1 MHFLSLIRI
10 FAPHFDK
17 MHAYAYHKTKDMKK
31 LFAIAAVL
39 LTAVAMTAKTE
50 TVPSPNNR
58 LELTFSDEGGLAT
71 YSIAYDGVGV
81 ITSSRLGF
89 EADFGDF
96 TKGLKMGQYKM
107 QFRDATIYV
116 KGGGKRKESTIRYTV
131 PFTNAKGQQMSVI
144 FNVANNCVSYCYEIP
159 RPGENPKCSVIRRE
173 VSSFNFPEGT
183 STFLCPQIGPMT
195 GWERTKPS
203 YEEDYKADA
212 PMTDR
217 SRFGQGYTF
226 PCLFRVPI
234 ETSEKALKAG
244 ASPNAWVLVS
254 EIGVDGSYVGSHLS
268 DYNAET
274 GYTIA
279 FPQAGENNG
288 NGTPYAGIPLPYT
301 TPWRTIVIGA
311 SLKPIVESK
320 YGLPSLSR
328 KYEPTTDIKPG
339 RYTWSWLVW
348 QDESINYNDQVQF
361 IDLAAAMGFEY
372 CLVDNW
378 WDQRIGRDKIEELSK
393 YAQSKGVSLMLWYNS
408 NGYENDAPQ
417 TPRDCMSTAI
427 ARDKEMAWL
436 KKIGVKGIKVDF
448 FGGDKQ
454 CTMQLYED
462 ILFDANRYGL
472 GVIFH
477 GCTVPRGWRAM
488 YPNYIASEAVL
499 ASENVYFSEG
509 HAKTEAFEL
518 CMHPFIRNAMEPMDW
533 GGTIMNKYLSRD
545 NKSRHKRYTTDI
557 FEMAVAITT
566 QTNIQC
572 IAMQPNNLEELPQF
586 ELDFLKEVPT
596 MWHETRFLDG
606 YPGKYVVLAR
616 RHEADWYIAGLNA
629 EPQAKTLTIQ
639 MPEWAGKTVDYYV
652 DDAKKGPQ
660 QRQLKFD
667 KKGEAKVVIQ
677 PNGGIILKS
686 STEKSA

>member
-1 MHFLSLIRI
+1 MKRLSA
-10 FAPHFDK
+10 FAA
-17 MHAYAYHKTKDMKK
+17 M
-31 LFAIAAVL
+31 L
-39 LTAVAMTAKTE
+39 LAAVAMMAETKTLPSVGNKTE
-50 TVPSPNNR
+50 
-58 LELTFSDEGGLAT
+58 LTISDDGGLAT
-71 YSIAYDGVGV
+71 YSVTYEGVQV
-81 ITSSRLGF
+81 MTPSRLGF
-89 EADFGDF
+89 EANFADF
-96 TKGLKMGQYKM
+96 TKGLKMGDIKT
-107 QFRDATIYV
+107 QFRDMNV
-116 KGGGKRKESTIRYTV
+116 KTPEGKNTKINAVRYTV
-131 PFTNAKGQQMSVI
+131 PFTNAKGQKMSVI
-144 FNVANNCVSYCYEIP
+144 FHVTPTSVAYCYEIP
-159 RPGENPKCSVIRRE
+159 RPGENPKCGVIRRE
-173 VSSFNFPEGT
+173 VSSFNFPENT

-226 PCLFRVPI
+226 PCLFRVPANN
-234 ETSEKALKAG
+234 E
-244 ASPNAWVLVS
+244 NAWVLVS
-254 EIGVDGSYVGSHLS
+254 EVGVDGSYVGSHLS
-268 DYNAET
+268 DYSAET

-288 NGTPYAGIPLPYT
+288 NGTPFAGIPLPYT
-301 TPWRTIVIGA
+301 TPWRTIVIGS
-311 SLKPIVESK
+311 SLKPIVENNVGIGLLSNK
-320 YGLPSLSR
+320 YQASQ
-328 KYEPTTDIKPG
+328 KYMPG

-348 QDESINYNDQVQF
+348 QDESINYNDQVKF

-378 WDQRIGRDKIEELSK
+378 WDERIGRNQIEELSK
-393 YAQSKGVSLMLWYNS
+393 YARSKGVSLMLWYNS
-408 NGYENDAPQ
+408 NGFENDAPQ
-417 TPRDCMSTAI
+417 TPRDRMSTAI

-477 GCTVPRGWRAM
+477 GCTMPRGWEYM

-509 HAKTEAFEL
+509 HAKSEAFEL
-518 CMHPFIRNAMEPMDW
+518 CLHPFIRNAMGPMDW

-545 NKSRHKRYTTDI
+545 NKSRHRRYTTDI

-566 QTNIQC
+566 QTRIQC

-586 ELDFLKEVPT
+586 ELDFLKQVPT
-596 MWHETRFLDG
+596 TWSDTRFLDG
-606 YPGKYVVLAR
+606 YPGKYVVLTR
-616 RHEADWYIAGLNA
+616 RHADDWYVAGLNA

-660 QRQLKFD
+660 LRQLKFD
-667 KKGEAKVVIQ
+667 KDGKAKVVIQ

-686 STEKSA
+686 SL

>member
-1 MHFLSLIRI
+1 MKRFSAFAAMLLI
-10 FAPHFDK
+10 AVT
-17 MHAYAYHKTKDMKK
+17 MMAKK
-31 LFAIAAVL
+31 
-39 LTAVAMTAKTE
+39 E
-50 TVPSPNNR
+50 TVPSMGNSIN
-58 LELTFSDEGGLAT
+58 LTISDDGGLAT
-71 YSIAYDGVGV
+71 YSITYYDVPV
-81 ITSSRLGF
+81 MTTSRLGF

-96 TKGLKMGQYKM
+96 TQGLTMGQSKM
-107 QFRDATIYV
+107 QFRDGIV
-116 KGGGKRKESTIRYTV
+116 IGPGGKRKSQSGVRYTV
-131 PFTNAKGQQMSVI
+131 PFTNAKGQQMNVI
-144 FNVANNCVSYCYEIP
+144 FHITRNTVSYCYEIP
-159 RPGENPKCSVIRRE
+159 RPGENPKCGVIRHE

-226 PCLFRVPI
+226 PCLFKVPAA
-234 ETSEKALKAG
+234 TEK
-244 ASPNAWVLVS
+244 PQTEQNAWVLVS
-254 EIGVDGSYVGSHLS
+254 EVGVDGSYVGSHLS

-288 NGTPYAGIPLPYT
+288 NGTPFAGIPLPYT
-301 TPWRTIVIGA
+301 TPWRTIIVGS
-311 SLKPIVESK
+311 SLKPIVENRVSSFLLGNK
-320 YGLPSLSR
+320 YAPSTE
-328 KYEPTTDIKPG
+328 YKPG

-361 IDLAAAMGFEY
+361 VDLAAKMGFEY

-393 YAQSKGVSLMLWYNS
+393 YAQSKGVNLMLWYNS

-436 KKIGVKGIKVDF
+436 QKIGVKGIKVDF

-454 CTMQLYED
+454 QTMQLYED

-477 GCTVPRGWRAM
+477 GCTMPRGWEVM
-488 YPNYIASEAVL
+488 YPNYVASEAVL

-509 HAKTEAFEL
+509 HAKSEAFEL
-518 CMHPFIRNAMEPMDW
+518 CLHPFIRNAMGPMDW

-545 NKSRHKRYTTDI
+545 NKSRHRRYTTDI

-566 QTNIQC
+566 QTRIQC

-596 MWHETRFLDG
+596 VWHETRFLDG

-616 RHEADWYIAGLNA
+616 RNGDCWYVAGLNA
-629 EPQAKTLTIQ
+629 ETKAKTLTIT
-639 MPEWAGKTVDYYV
+639 MEEWAGQTVNYYV
-652 DDAKKGPQ
+652 DDPKAGPQ
-660 QRQLKFD
+660 LRQLKFD
-667 KKGEAKVVIQ
+667 KKGKAKVVIQ

-686 STEKSA
+686 AM

>member
-1 MHFLSLIRI
+1 
-10 FAPHFDK
+10 
-17 MHAYAYHKTKDMKK
+17 MKR
-31 LFAIAAVL
+31 LFAFAAVL
-39 LTAVAMTAKTE
+39 LTAVTMMAKTE
-50 TVPSPNNR
+50 TMPAPGNR
-58 LELTFSDEGGLAT
+58 LYLTFSDEGGVAT
-71 YSIAYDGVGV
+71 YSVTYDDVPV
-81 ITSSRLGF
+81 LTASRLGF

-96 TKGLKMGQYKM
+96 TKGLTMGQSKM

-116 KGGGKRKESTIRYTV
+116 KGGGKRTQNGIRYTV
-131 PFTNAKGQQMSVI
+131 PFTNAEGLEMKVI
-144 FNVANNCVSYCYEIP
+144 FEVTSNSIAYRYEIP
-159 RPGENPKCSVIRRE
+159 RPKVDNPKCGIIRRE

-226 PCLFRVPI
+226 PCLFKTPLQSP
-234 ETSEKALKAG
+234 EGDAKARKSKL
-244 ASPNAWVLVS
+244 SPSGDDRGVWVLVS

-268 DYNAET
+268 DYDTET

-311 SLKPIVESK
+311 SLKPIVENK
-320 YGLPSLSR
+320 YGLPSLQA
-328 KYEPTTDIKPG
+328 KYEASQEYKPG
-339 RYTWSWLVW
+339 RYTWSWLIW
-348 QDESINYNDQVQF
+348 QDESINYADQVQF
-361 IDLAAAMGFEY
+361 IDLAGKMGFEY

-427 ARDKEMAWL
+427 ARNKEMAWL
-436 KKIGVKGIKVDF
+436 QKIGVKGIKVDF

-454 CTMQLYED
+454 QTMQLYED

-472 GVIFH
+472 QVIFH
-477 GCTVPRGWRAM
+477 GCTMPRGWEMM
-488 YPNYIASEAVL
+488 YPNYVASEAVL

-509 HAKTEAFEL
+509 HAKSEAFEL
-518 CMHPFIRNAMEPMDW
+518 CMHPFIRNAMGPMDW
-533 GGTIMNKYLSRD
+533 GGTIMNKYLSHD

-557 FEMAVAITT
+557 FEMAAAITT
-566 QTNIQC
+566 KTRVQC
-572 IAMQPNNLEELPQF
+572 IAMQPNNLDELPQF
-586 ELDFLKEVPT
+586 ELDFLREVPT
-596 MWHETRFLDG
+596 VWHETRFLDG
-606 YPGKYVVLAR
+606 YPGKYVLLAR
-616 RHEADWYIAGLNA
+616 RHEGNWYVAGLNA
-629 EPQAKTLTIQ
+629 ETQPKTLTIE
-639 MPEWAGKTVDYYV
+639 MPEWAGKTVNYYV
-652 DDAKKGPQ
+652 DDPKSGPQ
-660 QRQLKFD
+660 LRQLKFD
-667 KKGEAKVVIQ
+667 KKGKAKVTIQ
-677 PNGGIILKS
+677 PNGGVILK
-686 STEKSA
+686 

>member
-1 MHFLSLIRI
+1 
-10 FAPHFDK
+10 
-17 MHAYAYHKTKDMKK
+17 MKK
-31 LFAIAAVL
+31 LFAFAAVL
-39 LTAVAMTAKTE
+39 LTAVTMMAKT
-50 TVPSPNNR
+50 VYQPAYNGI
-58 LELTFSDEGGLAT
+58 ELKFSDDGGLAT
-71 YSIAYDGVGV
+71 YGINLYGVEV
-81 ITSSRLGF
+81 LTPSRLGF

-96 TKGLKMGQYKM
+96 TQGLKMGEIKM
-107 QFRDATIYV
+107 QFHDATIYM
-116 KGGGKRKESTIRYTV
+116 KGGSKRTVNAVRYTV
-131 PFTNAKGQQMSVI
+131 PFTNAKGQAMSVI
-144 FNVANNCVSYCYEIP
+144 FYMADNCVSYCYEIP
-159 RPGENPKCSVIRRE
+159 RPGENPKCGVIRHE

-212 PMTDR
+212 PMTNR

-226 PCLFRVPI
+226 PCLFRVPVDL
-234 ETSEKALKAG
+234 ESGKPGNSTA
-244 ASPNAWVLVS
+244 PHNAWILVS

-301 TPWRTIVIGA
+301 TPWRTIVIGT
-311 SLKPIVESK
+311 SLKPIVEK
-320 YGLPSLSR
+320 NCGLPSLKS
-328 KYEPTTDIKPG
+328 KYEPTTTIKPG

-361 IDLAAAMGFEY
+361 IDLAAKMGFEY

-378 WDQRIGRDKIEELSK
+378 WDQRIGRDKIEDLSK

-427 ARDKEMAWL
+427 ARNKEMAWL
-436 KKIGVKGIKVDF
+436 QKIGVKGIKVDF

-454 CTMQLYED
+454 QTMQLYED

-477 GCTVPRGWRAM
+477 GCTMPRGWEAM
-488 YPNYIASEAVL
+488 YPNYVASEAVL

-509 HAKTEAFEL
+509 HAKSEAFEL
-518 CMHPFIRNAMEPMDW
+518 CLHPFIRNAMEPMDW

-566 QTNIQC
+566 QTPIQC

-586 ELDFLKEVPT
+586 ELDFLKAVPT
-596 MWHETRFLDG
+596 IWHETRFIDG

-616 RHEADWYIAGLNA
+616 RHEANWYVAGLNA
-629 EPQAKTLTIQ
+629 ESQPKTLTIE
-639 MPEWAGKTVDYYV
+639 MPEWAGQTVSYYV
-652 DDAKKGPQ
+652 DDPKAGPQ
-660 QRQLKFD
+660 LRQLKFD
-667 KKGEAKVVIQ
+667 KKGKAKVVIQ
-677 PNGGIILKS
+677 PNGGIILTS
-686 STEKSA
+686 IEGKSA

>member
-1 MHFLSLIRI
+1 
-10 FAPHFDK
+10 
-17 MHAYAYHKTKDMKK
+17 MKR
-31 LFAIAAVL
+31 LFAFAAVL
-39 LTAVAMTAKTE
+39 LTAVTMMAKTE
-50 TVPSPNNR
+50 TVPAPGNR
-58 LELTFSDEGGLAT
+58 LYLTFSDEGGVAT
-71 YSIAYDGVGV
+71 YSVTYDDVPV
-81 ITSSRLGF
+81 LTASRLGF

-96 TKGLKMGQYKM
+96 TKGLTMGQSKM
-107 QFRDATIYV
+107 KLNDAIIYV
-116 KGGGKRKESTIRYTV
+116 KGGGKRKQSGIRYTV
-131 PFTNAKGQQMSVI
+131 PFTNAKGQEMKVI
-144 FNVANNCVSYCYEIP
+144 FSLTSNSIAYCYEIP
-159 RPGENPKCSVIRRE
+159 RPGENPKCGVIRRE
-173 VSSFNFPEGT
+173 VSSFNFPQGT

-226 PCLFRVPI
+226 PCLFRVPV
-234 ETSEKALKAG
+234 ETSAKALKAG

-268 DYNAET
+268 DYSPET

-301 TPWRTIVIGA
+301 TPWRTIIVGA
-311 SLKPIVESK
+311 SLKPIVESRNISVPLKNK
-320 YGLPSLSR
+320 YAPSTE
-328 KYEPTTDIKPG
+328 YKPG

-348 QDESINYNDQVQF
+348 QDESINYDDQVQF
-361 IDLAAAMGFEY
+361 IDLASKMGFEY

-427 ARDKEMAWL
+427 ARDREMAWMQ
-436 KKIGVKGIKVDF
+436 KIGIKGIKVDF

-454 CTMQLYED
+454 QTMQLYED

-477 GCTVPRGWRAM
+477 GCTVPRGWGAM
-488 YPNYIASEAVL
+488 YPNFIASEAVL

-509 HAKTEAFEL
+509 HAKSEAFEL
-518 CMHPFIRNAMEPMDW
+518 CLHPFIRNAMEPMDC

-545 NKSRHKRYTTDI
+545 NKSRHRRYTTDI
-557 FEMAVAITT
+557 FEMAASITT
-566 QTNIQC
+566 QTRVQC
-572 IAMQPNNLEELPQF
+572 IAMQPNNFDELPQF
-586 ELDFLKEVPT
+586 ELDFLREVPT
-596 MWHETRFLDG
+596 VWHDTRFLDG

-616 RHEADWYIAGLNA
+616 RNGDNWYVAGLNA
-629 EPQAKTLTIQ
+629 ESQPKTLTIT
-639 MPEWAGKTVDYYV
+639 MEEWAGKAVSYYV
-652 DDAKKGPQ
+652 DDPKAGPQ
-660 QRQLKFD
+660 LRQLKFD
-667 KKGEAKVVIQ
+667 KKGQAKITIQ
-677 PNGGIILKS
+677 PNGGVILK
-686 STEKSA
+686 

>member
-1 MHFLSLIRI
+1 
-10 FAPHFDK
+10 
-17 MHAYAYHKTKDMKK
+17 MKK
-31 LFAIAAVL
+31 ILTFTAAL
-39 LTAVAMTAKTE
+39 LTAATMMAKTE
-50 TVPSPNNR
+50 TVPAPGNR
-58 LELTFSDEGGLAT
+58 LYLTFSDEGGVAT
-71 YSIAYDGVGV
+71 YSVTYDDVPV
-81 ITSSRLGF
+81 LTASRLGF

-96 TKGLKMGQYKM
+96 TKGLTMGQSQM
-107 QFRDATIYV
+107 RFQDATIYV
-116 KGGGKRKESTIRYTV
+116 KGGGKRTQHGVRYTV
-131 PFTNAKGQQMSVI
+131 PFTNAKGLEMKVI
-144 FNVANNCVSYCYEIP
+144 FEMTSNSIAYCYEIP
-159 RPGENPKCSVIRRE
+159 RPGENPKCGVIRRE

-217 SRFGQGYTF
+217 SRFSQGYTF
-226 PCLFRVPI
+226 PCLFK
-234 ETSEKALKAG
+234 TKAPLSSPEGDTKARKSKVAPSG
-244 ASPNAWVLVS
+244 AEGGAFWVLVS

-268 DYNAET
+268 DYSPET

-288 NGTPYAGIPLPYT
+288 NGTPFAGIPLPYT
-301 TPWRTIVIGA
+301 TPWRTIIVGA
-311 SLKPIVESK
+311 SLKPIVESRSISFPLKNK
-320 YGLPSLSR
+320 YAPSTE
-328 KYEPTTDIKPG
+328 YKPG
-339 RYTWSWLVW
+339 RYTWSWLIW
-348 QDESINYNDQVQF
+348 QDESINYDDQVQF
-361 IDLAAAMGFEY
+361 VDLAAKMGFEY

-378 WDQRIGRDKIEELSK
+378 WDERIGRDKIEELSK

-427 ARDKEMAWL
+427 ARDREMAWL
-436 KKIGVKGIKVDF
+436 QKIGVKGIKVDF

-477 GCTVPRGWRAM
+477 GCTVPRGWGSM
-488 YPNYIASEAVL
+488 YPNFIASEAVL

-509 HAKTEAFEL
+509 HAKSEAFEL

-557 FEMAVAITT
+557 FEMAAAITT
-566 QTNIQC
+566 QTRIQC

-586 ELDFLKEVPT
+586 ELDFLREVPT
-596 MWHETRFLDG
+596 VWHETRFLDG

-616 RHEADWYIAGLNA
+616 RNGDNWYVAGLNA
-629 EPQAKTLTIQ
+629 EPQPKTLTIK
-639 MPEWAGKTVDYYV
+639 MEEWAGQTVSYYV
-652 DDAKKGPQ
+652 DDPKAGPQ
-660 QRQLKFD
+660 LRQLKFD
-667 KKGEAKVVIQ
+667 KKGQAKITIQ
-677 PNGGIILKS
+677 PNGGIILK
-686 STEKSA
+686 

>member
-1 MHFLSLIRI
+1 
-10 FAPHFDK
+10 
-17 MHAYAYHKTKDMKK
+17 MKK
-31 LFAIAAVL
+31 ILTFTAAL
-39 LTAVAMTAKTE
+39 LTAATMMAKTE
-50 TVPSPNNR
+50 TVPAPGNR
-58 LELTFSDEGGLAT
+58 LYLTFSDEGGVAT
-71 YSIAYDGVGV
+71 YSVTYDDVPV
-81 ITSSRLGF
+81 LTASRLGF

-96 TKGLKMGQYKM
+96 TKGLTMGQSQM
-107 QFRDATIYV
+107 RFQDATIYV
-116 KGGGKRKESTIRYTV
+116 KGGGKRTQHGVRYTV
-131 PFTNAKGQQMSVI
+131 PFTNAKGLEMKVI
-144 FNVANNCVSYCYEIP
+144 FEMTSNSIAYRYEIP
-159 RPGENPKCSVIRRE
+159 RPGENPKCGVIRRE

-217 SRFGQGYTF
+217 SRFSQGYTF
-226 PCLFRVPI
+226 PCLFK
-234 ETSEKALKAG
+234 TKAPLSSPEGDTKARKSKVAPSG
-244 ASPNAWVLVS
+244 AEGGAFWVLVS

-268 DYNAET
+268 DYSPET

-288 NGTPYAGIPLPYT
+288 NGTPFAGIPLPYT
-301 TPWRTIVIGA
+301 TPWRTIVIGT

-320 YGLPSLSR
+320 YGLPSLPA
-328 KYEPTTDIKPG
+328 KYKASTEYKPG
-339 RYTWSWLVW
+339 RYTWSWLIW
-348 QDESINYNDQVQF
+348 QDESINYDDQVQF
-361 IDLAAAMGFEY
+361 VDLAAKMGFEY

-378 WDQRIGRDKIEELSK
+378 WDERIGRDKIEELSK

-427 ARDKEMAWL
+427 ARDREMAWL
-436 KKIGVKGIKVDF
+436 QKIGVKGIKVDF

-477 GCTVPRGWRAM
+477 GCTVPRGWGSM
-488 YPNYIASEAVL
+488 YPNFIASEAVL

-509 HAKTEAFEL
+509 HAKSEAFEL

-557 FEMAVAITT
+557 FEMAAAITT
-566 QTNIQC
+566 QTRIQC

-586 ELDFLKEVPT
+586 ELDFLREVPT
-596 MWHETRFLDG
+596 VWHETRFLDG

-616 RHEADWYIAGLNA
+616 RNGDNWYVAGLNA
-629 EPQAKTLTIQ
+629 EPQPKTLTIK
-639 MPEWAGKTVDYYV
+639 MEEWAGQTVSYYV
-652 DDAKKGPQ
+652 DDPKAGPQ
-660 QRQLKFD
+660 LRQLKFD
-667 KKGEAKVVIQ
+667 KKGQAKITIQ
-677 PNGGIILKS
+677 PNGGIILK
-686 STEKSA
+686 